1 VKRTLGILGAAL
13 VAGLALGAW
22 HGSASAQES
31 ARVRVVHASPDAPA
45 VDVYADGAR
54 VLTAVPYKGSSE
66 YLPVPAGD
74 HNFQVFA
81 TGANPESDEPVIDA
95 DATLVGGQ
103 DYTIAAVGTVAEIR
117 PLVLEDNN
125 AAPASGKAHVRVVH
139 ASPDAPAVDV
149 AVKGGP
155 VLFSDLAFPS
165 ADGPSPVDAGTYD
178 LEVRPTGT
186 TTVALP
192 IDDVAL
198 QAGKIY
204 TVFAVGLL
212 NGTPALEALP
222 IVNDPAMTSP
232 APSAGSG
239 GAAPAPTAAA
249 GTLPASGSGV
259 TADDNGILVMISVL
273 GIVGL
278 LAGGA
283 AFAVARSRA

>member
-1 VKRTLGILGAAL
+1 
-13 VAGLALGAW
+13 
-22 HGSASAQES
+22 
-31 ARVRVVHASPDAPA
+31 

-95 DATLVGGQ
+95 NATLVGGQ
-103 DYTIAAVGTVAEIR
+103 DYTIAAVGAVAEIR

-259 TADDNGILVMISVL
+259 TADDNGMLVMISVL